1 METVDL
7 QVADGAA
14 TITLNRPDVLNA
26 WNAQF
31 GKDLLEAVEAC
42 AGDDAVRAVLIR
54 GSGRG
59 FSSGAD
65 LRDVGGD
72 TTPEGYP
79 DVRKAL
85 VERYHPIITGIRR
98 MPKPVVAAV
107 HGPAV
112 GIGCSLA
119 LCCDLIL
126 ASESAYFLLA
136 FVNIGLVPDGGSSV
150 FVPSRTGFARAMEM
164 AMLGERVPAARAL
177 EWGLVNRVVADD
189 AFETESSALLERL
202 ATGPTRSYAGTK
214 RQLNN
219 WLYSRMDDQLELE
232 ADIQQEMAA
241 TGDFAEGVMAFAQK
255 RRAGFQGA

>member
-14 TITLNRPDVLNA
+14 TITLNRPDVINA
-26 WNAQF
+26 WNKQF
-31 GKDLLEAVEAC
+31 GADLLEAVETC
-42 AGDDAVRAVLIR
+42 ASDDAVRAVLIK
-54 GSGRG
+54 GSGKG

-65 LRDVGGD
+65 LRDVTGEV
-72 TTPEGYP
+72 TPEGHP

-119 LCCDLIL
+119 LVCDLIV
-126 ASESAYFLLA
+126 AAESAYFLLA
-136 FVNIGLVPDGGSSV
+136 FVNIGLVPDGGSSLL
-150 FVPSRTGFARAMEM
+150 VPSRVGFTRAAEM
-164 AMLGERVPAARAL
+164 AMLGERVPAPKAL

-189 AFETESSALLERL
+189 AFEAESQALLQKL
-202 ATGPTRSYAGTK
+202 ATGPTKSYAGSK

-219 WLYSRMDDQLELE
+219 WLYGRMEEQLEFE

-241 TGDFAEGVMAFAQK
+241 TGDFAEGVMAFLQK
-255 RRAGFQGA
+255 RQAGFQGA